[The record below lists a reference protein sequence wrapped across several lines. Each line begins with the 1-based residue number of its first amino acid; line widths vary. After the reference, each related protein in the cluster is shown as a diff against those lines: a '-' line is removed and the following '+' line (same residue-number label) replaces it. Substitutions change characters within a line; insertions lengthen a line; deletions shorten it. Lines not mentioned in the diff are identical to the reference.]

1 MLIQHIFSSLLVAP
15 PAVRLNR
22 ANRTHDVKMR
32 IGNAAILFVGR
43 VNGKVHYHATA
54 YKLLQ

>member
-1 MLIQHIFSSLLVAP
+1 MLVKQIFPSLLITP
-15 PAVRLNR
+15 SAVFIQ
-22 ANRTHDVKMR
+22 RTHRTHNMKVR